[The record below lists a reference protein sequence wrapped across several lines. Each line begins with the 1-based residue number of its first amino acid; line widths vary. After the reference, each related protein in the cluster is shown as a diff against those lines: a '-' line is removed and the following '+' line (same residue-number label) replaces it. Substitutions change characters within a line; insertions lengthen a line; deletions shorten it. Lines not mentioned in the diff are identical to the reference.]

1 MGPFVNIDYRDTLVD
16 FPHLLPDSSMLTVV
30 SSPKYYANNELF
42 KIFNTFKLEVLLLGQ
57 GIAMKH
63 NHNKCLVGVW
73 ALGSLI
79 LINYFGSDL
88 QALEVSEQTLK
99 IESIRQLIDRQD
111 IDVMVPKNTYI
122 GIYLKK

>member
-1 MGPFVNIDYRDTLVD
+1 
-16 FPHLLPDSSMLTVV
+16 
-30 SSPKYYANNELF
+30 
-42 KIFNTFKLEVLLLGQ
+42 
-57 GIAMKH
+57 MKH

-99 IESIRQLIDRQD
+99 IESIQQLIDRQD
-111 IDVMVPKNTYI
+111 IDVMVPKNSNNEKF
-122 GIYLKK
+122 LKKVS